1 MVRRSIVGRYPDIG
15 FVVVTVALSA
25 LVFLVPAPDEGT
37 LLGLLLVATILP
49 PAVAIAMSWLVDGRA
64 GAARF
69 IRQCFAWRSPLLWYV
84 TAAVLAFV
92 VQLGSS
98 ILALATGA
106 ISTLELR
113 APVAIVVVF
122 ILFALLEEI
131 GWRGFAL
138 RRLLMRYPPFIA
150 ALIVGVGW
158 AAVHFA
164 IAAFT
169 LEDIS
174 PIAETASVLAFS
186 FPLAWVFA
194 KSGGSVL
201 TATVM
206 HFVFNASGSAVGP
219 SLVIGESDGIWYL
232 AASAVISA
240 VLVVL
245 IDRRWWFGSPTGQ
258 PVVAAAT

>member
-1 MVRRSIVGRYPDIG
+1 MGRGSILRRYPEGI
-15 FVVVTVALSA
+15 FLVVTVGLSV

-49 PAVAIAMSWLVDGRA
+49 TAVAIALEWLLGGRA
-64 GAARF
+64 GAGRF

-84 TAAVLAFV
+84 IAIALAFV
-92 VQLGSS
+92 IQLGSS

-113 APVAIVVVF
+113 APLAIVVVF

-138 RRLLMRYPPFIA
+138 RRLLLRYPPFVA

-164 IAAFT
+164 IAVFT
-169 LEDIS
+169 LEDVS
-174 PIAETASVLAFS
+174 PIAETVSVLAFS

-194 KSGGSVL
+194 KSGGNVL
-201 TATVM
+201 VATVM

-232 AASAVISA
+232 AASVTIGA
-240 VLVVL
+240 VLIVSA
-245 IDRRWWFGSPTGQ
+245 DRRWWFGGPA
-258 PVVAAAT
+258 VAPEMAPAT